1 MWVVTSDQIGCLWQ
15 LNNYRDKLV
24 KAAWKKL
31 DMVPCLLSDIAFEI
45 VWTGGF
51 WWGWREYQIV
61 DKISWISE
69 VGISFVYVIL
79 FLTIVEIL
87 QHVISIP
94 NVRTTF
100 FFKWQFF
107 CLLLFLPKKLE
118 LFGKKFNVLSLTNFT
133 YYWKFSLIFLIFKLA
148 SFWYHKIGGK
158 EKEKETK
165 DTLG

>member
-1 MWVVTSDQIGCLWQ
+1 MGNEWPLSSTYMSLMWVVTSDQIGCLWQ

-51 WWGWREYQIV
+51 WWGWTEYQIV
-61 DKISWISE
+61 HKISWISE
-69 VGISFVYVIL
+69 VGIFFVYVIL

-94 NVRTTF
+94 HVR
-100 FFKWQFF
+100 KK
-107 CLLLFLPKKLE
+107 KKLMTIFIFIFYLKNWNFLE
-118 LFGKKFNVLSLTNFT
+118 KKLMC
-133 YYWKFSLIFLIFKLA
+133 
-148 SFWYHKIGGK
+148 
-158 EKEKETK
+158 
-165 DTLG
+165 